1 MSHNTF
7 PLPNLFIPGVQKA
20 GTTALASFLSQ
31 HEDICLV
38 DNKEAHVFDA
48 PELLRTKDKKAFIEQ
63 AYMRK
68 LGHYK
73 GERYIL
79 DATPITMLHPTFV
92 KECAGACPNAMH
104 VVMLR
109 DPVERAISHYAMSK
123 KKGREELEPLAAF
136 WSERQRMIGFYENL
150 PTSEFKSEYRD
161 HSYLIRGRYKRQLR
175 TLYRFFPK
183 NNVKV
188 ITQECLLNKHT
199 ETLED
204 IFDFLSLPQ
213 QTIKDER
220 VFASNQSVHVPRW
233 ARMLMYFYFLVSDR

>member
-1 MSHNTF
+1 MSKSHSL
-7 PLPNLFIPGVQKA
+7 LPNLFISGVQKA
-20 GTTALASFLSQ
+20 GTTALASFLEQ
-31 HEDICLV
+31 HPDICLV
-38 DNKEAHVFDA
+38 KNKEAHVFDDPA
-48 PELLRTKDKKAFIEQ
+48 LQKAQDKSQFVHEKYAE
-63 AYMRK
+63 K
-68 LGHYK
+68 LQHYS
-73 GERYIL
+73 GEKYIL
-79 DATPITMLHPTFV
+79 DATPITILHPLFV
-92 KECAGACPNAMH
+92 EQCADFCPDALH
-104 VVMLR
+104 IVMLR

-123 KKGREELEPLAAF
+123 KKGREDLEPLAAF

-233 ARMLMYFYFLVSDR
+233 ARMLMYFYF